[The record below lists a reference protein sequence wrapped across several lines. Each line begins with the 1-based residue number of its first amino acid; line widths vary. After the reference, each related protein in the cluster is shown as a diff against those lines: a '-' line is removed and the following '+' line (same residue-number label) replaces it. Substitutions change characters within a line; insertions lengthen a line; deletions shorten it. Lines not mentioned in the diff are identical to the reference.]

1 MGGSPI
7 LGIPIIGDIWDGVTG
22 FFSDVAGWA
31 IDSVIGAVT
40 SWVMS
45 GVLAMI
51 EAIWSV
57 IDNTTRVQAN
67 AEWFSVT
74 ADSPARLA
82 FLIGVSVTGLT
93 LILAIIR
100 AVVLGSPGAAVR
112 SVAIDL
118 PLAVLGAV
126 ATVGVAKALLDVA
139 DGLSAWVWDSGRGNA
154 QQALENM
161 SKVLMSGLPGTG
173 FLGVVLAVMLLGS
186 LLFVW
191 IVLFVRQSLIYIVL
205 VLALAFA
212 WPVAVFPPMRDTAK
226 KTVELLVALIVA
238 KPIMTLAMS
247 VGISA
252 LGGIGA
258 TAPPTEIDCQGAGWA
273 ECFARDVE
281 AANRNMQIEIGALMT
296 GVVAFGLAAF
306 MPFLIWKLMPIVA
319 AAVVAQGI
327 ASAPMR
333 SSQQAMQFAYYGQA
347 AMARMTSAGA
357 ARSGGVASAA
367 GGGGGAAAGPAVV
380 VAAGQAAGST
390 ASQAADGLTSS
401 HAASRLTNSHDG
413 RRRAVGSGDVSGDGE
428 AKVRRYRYGEPRRA
442 GLFGTLAWTMLVP
455 LIAALGAAWLAVAG
469 FVPPPL
475 AVPVVAAGLWLA
487 LGRVRG
493 RPAHAVLPA
502 MAAFGWRRLRH
513 RHRWCRPVPLLTD
526 GEVPVALPPPLAGL
540 ALFETRRD
548 VAGAGPLRAGWGG
561 ARPPRRTR

>member
-1 MGGSPI
+1 M

-31 IDSVIGAVT
+31 IDNVIGAVT

-57 IDNTTRVQAN
+57 IDNTTRVQAD
-67 AEWFSVT
+67 AEWFSVA

-100 AVVLGSPGAAVR
+100 AVVVGSPRAALR
-112 SVAIDL
+112 SVGIDL
-118 PLAVLGAV
+118 PLAVFGAV
-126 ATVGVAKALLDVA
+126 ATVGVTKALLDVA
-139 DGLSAWVWDSGRGNA
+139 DGLSEWVWDSGRGNA

-161 SKVLMSGLPGTG
+161 SKLLMSGLPGTG
-173 FLGVVLAVMLLGS
+173 FLGVVLAVLLLGS

-238 KPIMTLAMS
+238 KPIMVLAMS

-252 LGGIGA
+252 LGGVGA

-319 AAVVAQGI
+319 AAVVAQGV

-333 SSQQAMQFAYYGQA
+333 ASQQAMQFAYYGQA
-347 AMARMTSAGA
+347 SMARMTATAGT
-357 ARSGGVASAA
+357 AA
-367 GGGGGAAAGPAVV
+367 GTSASTTATRATSTSGSPTESPSADQQPPSRMTTKAA
-380 VAAGQAAGST
+380 T
-390 ASQAADGLTSS
+390 T
-401 HAASRLTNSHDG
+401 
-413 RRRAVGSGDVSGDGE
+413 
-428 AKVRRYRYGEPRRA
+428 
-442 GLFGTLAWTMLVP
+442 
-455 LIAALGAAWLAVAG
+455 
-469 FVPPPL
+469 
-475 AVPVVAAGLWLA
+475 
-487 LGRVRG
+487 
-493 RPAHAVLPA
+493 
-502 MAAFGWRRLRH
+502 
-513 RHRWCRPVPLLTD
+513 
-526 GEVPVALPPPLAGL
+526 
-540 ALFETRRD
+540 
-548 VAGAGPLRAGWGG
+548 
-561 ARPPRRTR
+561 